1 MINRLALRTVRPS
14 MGMAFRQAPIGLR
27 YLSTPADP
35 KQKAQSIVDALPGTN
50 LLSKTGILATSAAA
64 AIYGLSNGLIIIHDE
79 SILVL
84 TFTIFSAMVV
94 KFIAPLYTE
103 WADGEIKKVNDL
115 LNGARNKHIQAVEN
129 RIQSVGELKDVVSQ
143 TKDLFNLS
151 KETAKYEAESFV
163 LKQKLEVASEARN
176 VLDSWVRFEQ
186 QQRQIEQ
193 EQLANSVIEKVNKE
207 IENPKFQEKVLAE
220 AVADVEKL
228 FNKSK

>member
-1 MINRLALRTVRPS
+1 
-14 MGMAFRQAPIGLR
+14 
-27 YLSTPADP
+27 
-35 KQKAQSIVDALPGTN
+35 
-50 LLSKTGILATSAAA
+50 
-64 AIYGLSNGLIIIHDE
+64 
-79 SILVL
+79 
-84 TFTIFSAMVV
+84 MVV

-115 LNGARNKHIQAVEN
+115 LNGARNKHIKAVEN
-129 RIQSVGELKDVVSQ
+129 RIESVGELKDVVSQ

-151 KETAKYEAESFV
+151 KETAKYEADSFV

-220 AVADVEKL
+220 AIADVEKL